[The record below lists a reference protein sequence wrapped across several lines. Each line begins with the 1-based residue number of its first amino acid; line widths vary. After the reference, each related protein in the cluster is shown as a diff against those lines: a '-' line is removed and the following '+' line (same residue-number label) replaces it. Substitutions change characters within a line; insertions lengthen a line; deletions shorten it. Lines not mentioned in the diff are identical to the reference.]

1 MRSWSFVDFS
11 VMIAYIVGIVIF
23 GSLFA
28 RRQKTASDFFLA
40 NRRIRWLP
48 IALSVIAADL
58 SAVSYMGAPAMA
70 FQNDLRYALTILIFP
85 IAVLT
90 AVFVV
95 VRVFYRLQVFT
106 VYEYLEQRFHVSI
119 RMLAAFL
126 FLLTRGGWLASVIY
140 VPALALSVVT
150 GVNLAVCIL
159 VIGLLTA
166 FYTALGG
173 IEGVIWCDVIHFCV
187 LTFGIVITIVFI
199 LADFDGNVPAIWA
212 IASEHG
218 RTRMANFDW
227 RLSAEFTVWGI
238 IAMSLV
244 NNLSSYGTDQLVVQR
259 YFTAK
264 SMKDLLKSAF
274 TQSFL
279 VVPVILSLYLVG
291 TGLFAYYQQHPDM
304 MESLMGLD
312 PKNPV
317 QAVNRVF
324 PHFITFGLPMGI
336 SGLVIA
342 GIIAATMS
350 SLSAGLNSMSTVV
363 VMDFYKR
370 FFHREDKEDGHY
382 LRAGR
387 ICTILLGLA
396 ATGGA
401 FYVGRLGTI
410 LEITGKISSF
420 LVGPVVAM
428 FLLGILTK
436 RANTPGVFVGALCGL
451 GVVAYLSSTVFW
463 LWWGLFGLT
472 VSALLGYVLSV
483 AWSLTKMGN
492 RDVQKL

>member
-1 MRSWSFVDFS
+1 
-11 VMIAYIVGIVIF
+11 
-23 GSLFA
+23 
-28 RRQKTASDFFLA
+28 
-40 NRRIRWLP
+40 
-48 IALSVIAADL
+48 
-58 SAVSYMGAPAMA
+58 
-70 FQNDLRYALTILIFP
+70 
-85 IAVLT
+85 
-90 AVFVV
+90 
-95 VRVFYRLQVFT
+95 
-106 VYEYLEQRFHVSI
+106 
-119 RMLAAFL
+119 
-126 FLLTRGGWLASVIY
+126 
-140 VPALALSVVT
+140 
-150 GVNLAVCIL
+150 
-159 VIGLLTA
+159 
-166 FYTALGG
+166 
-173 IEGVIWCDVIHFCV
+173 
-187 LTFGIVITIVFI
+187 
-199 LADFDGNVPAIWA
+199 
-212 IASEHG
+212 
-218 RTRMANFDW
+218 
-227 RLSAEFTVWGI
+227 
-238 IAMSLV
+238 
-244 NNLSSYGTDQLVVQR
+244 
-259 YFTAK
+259 
-264 SMKDLLKSAF
+264 
-274 TQSFL
+274 
-279 VVPVILSLYLVG
+279 
-291 TGLFAYYQQHPDM
+291 
-304 MESLMGLD
+304 
-312 PKNPV
+312 
-317 QAVNRVF
+317 
-324 PHFITFGLPMGI
+324 MGI

-370 FFHREDKEDGHY
+370 FFHREDREDGHY